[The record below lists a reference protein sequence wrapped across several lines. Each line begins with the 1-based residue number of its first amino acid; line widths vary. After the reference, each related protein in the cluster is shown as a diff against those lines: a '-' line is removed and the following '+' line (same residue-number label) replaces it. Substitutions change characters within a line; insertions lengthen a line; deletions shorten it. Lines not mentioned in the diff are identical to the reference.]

1 MQCTSSTVRSI
12 LLVALM
18 VTSVV
23 VPMAAPGPTPL
34 APEVAELG
42 VSGRA
47 QTTWSG
53 TVVLSSTTTVAVND
67 ELVIT
72 ACTTVQFG
80 AGVRLVVDGRLT
92 VQGTSTCPVIFEAS
106 GSLDHEGIQF
116 NASSLGRGS
125 RVDNL
130 TILDA
135 VYGITMFGGD
145 ARFHNLTLESPD
157 RVGIDLFGATPVFE
171 DLTITDAG
179 QGAFQTDWRFG
190 LGLSVGSGSA
200 PIVKRA
206 TFSGI
211 TTRGINV
218 WGGSGGVFQDIT
230 MDNITGSSWAYVA
243 GVWVEDS
250 VPLLQ
255 RMSIDRADTGL
266 VVRHVDDTL
275 RTRAVVKDLDVSN
288 SMYRGVL
295 VDKENRT
302 NITNYESVDITG
314 LTVTGT
320 GGPGAKTPGIAEAA
334 VEINTTGAWME
345 DVLID
350 GCSTVGLRMYFT
362 DAATTVRNVTVRDA
376 GDSSAGAGAHASGV
390 ATRSAYFAP
399 TFDGLSVSGSPG
411 SGVHASGG
419 GSMQGHDWNLSDN
432 GEYGLRV
439 DTSEVIVDGLM
450 LDGNGFAGVFVEDG
464 RSVELSNLTSSNN
477 GQSGI
482 LAGQQA
488 GLYYLRSNDVESNSG
503 DLSLIHI

>member
-1 MQCTSSTVRSI
+1 MQCTPSTVRSI

-34 APEVAELG
+34 APDVSELG

-67 ELVIT
+67 ELVIA

-125 RVDNL
+125 RIDNL

-145 ARFHNLTLESPD
+145 ARFHNLTIEEPD
-157 RVGIDLFGATPVFE
+157 RVGIDLFDATPVFE

-190 LGLSVGSGSA
+190 LGLSVGAGSA

-211 TTRGINV
+211 TRGFI
-218 WGGSGGVFQDIT
+218 
-230 MDNITGSSWAYVA
+230 
-243 GVWVEDS
+243 
-250 VPLLQ
+250 
-255 RMSIDRADTGL
+255 
-266 VVRHVDDTL
+266 
-275 RTRAVVKDLDVSN
+275 
-288 SMYRGVL
+288 
-295 VDKENRT
+295 KE
-302 NITNYESVDITG
+302 S
-314 LTVTGT
+314 
-320 GGPGAKTPGIAEAA
+320 
-334 VEINTTGAWME
+334 
-345 DVLID
+345 
-350 GCSTVGLRMYFT
+350 
-362 DAATTVRNVTVRDA
+362 
-376 GDSSAGAGAHASGV
+376 
-390 ATRSAYFAP
+390 
-399 TFDGLSVSGSPG
+399 
-411 SGVHASGG
+411 
-419 GSMQGHDWNLSDN
+419 
-432 GEYGLRV
+432 
-439 DTSEVIVDGLM
+439 
-450 LDGNGFAGVFVEDG
+450 
-464 RSVELSNLTSSNN
+464 
-477 GQSGI
+477 
-482 LAGQQA
+482 
-488 GLYYLRSNDVESNSG
+488 
-503 DLSLIHI
+503 